1 MDCLDAIKVRRSCR
15 SFENKPVPEDVLND
29 MLLAAQL
36 APSGGNGQNH
46 LFGVID
52 DKELKIELAKAA
64 GNQMWIAEAPV
75 VIACC
80 AALEDD
86 LKELPQD
93 DFGLIVNELR
103 FTKNFIKYLN
113 QFEDRKAVGTLFANA
128 APLIPAEH
136 MVLAAAAQ
144 GLSACFIG
152 WLDVKE
158 ASRILSLPDDVVCL
172 FLLPVGYPKAK
183 PKAKK
188 LKSMEEI
195 SFRNR
200 YAR

>member
-1 MDCLDAIKVRRSCR
+1 MDCLDVIKARRSCR
-15 SFENKPVPEDVLND
+15 SFENTPVPEDVIND

-52 DKELKIELAKAA
+52 DQELKIALAKAA
-64 GNQMWIAEAPV
+64 GNQMWIVEAPV

-86 LKELPQD
+86 LKDLPKD

-103 FTKNFIKYLN
+103 FTKNFIKFLN
-113 QFEDRKAVGTLFANA
+113 QYEDRKAVGTLFANA

-136 MVLAAAAQ
+136 MVLAAAAH

-158 ASRILSLPDDVVCL
+158 ASRILGLPDDVVCL

-188 LKSMEEI
+188 LKSIEEI
-195 SFRNR
+195 SFKNR
-200 YAR
+200 FTR

>member
-1 MDCLDAIKVRRSCR
+1 MDCIDAIKVRRSCR
-15 SFENKPVPEDVLND
+15 SFENTPIPEDVLQE

-52 DKELKIELAKAA
+52 DKELKIALAKAA

-86 LKELPQD
+86 LKSLPKD
-93 DFGLIVNELR
+93 DFGLMVNELR
-103 FTKNFIKYLN
+103 FGKHFIDYLN
-113 QFEDRKAVGTLFANA
+113 EYEDRKAVGTLFANA

-136 MVLAAAAQ
+136 MVLAAAAH

-158 ASRILSLPDDVVCL
+158 AGRILGLPDDVVCL
-172 FLLPVGYPKAK
+172 FLLPVGYPKTK
-183 PKAKK
+183 PRAKK

-200 YAR
+200 YIR

>member
-1 MDCLDAIKVRRSCR
+1 MDCMDVIKARRSCR
-15 SFENKPVPEDVLND
+15 SFENIPVPENVLDD

-52 DKELKIELAKAA
+52 DKELKIALAKAA

-86 LKELPQD
+86 LKALPRN
-93 DFGLIVNELR
+93 DFGLKVNELR
-103 FTKNFIKYLN
+103 FTKNFIEYLN
-113 QFEDRKAVGTLFANA
+113 DYEDRKAVGTLFANA

-136 MVLAAAAQ
+136 MVLAAAAH
-144 GLSACFIG
+144 GLGACFIG

-158 ASRILSLPDDVVCL
+158 AGRILGLPDDVVCL

-183 PKAKK
+183 PRAKK
-188 LKSMEEI
+188 LKNMDEI

-200 YAR
+200 YIR

>member
-1 MDCLDAIKVRRSCR
+1 MDCMDVIRARRSCR
-15 SFENKPVPEDVLND
+15 SFQNKPVPEDVLND

-46 LFGVID
+46 LFGMID
-52 DKELKIELAKAA
+52 DKEIKTALAKAA
-64 GNQMWIAEAPV
+64 GNQMWISKAPI

-86 LKELPQD
+86 LKTLPRD
-93 DFGLIVNELR
+93 DFGLKVNELR
-103 FTKNFIKYLN
+103 FGKNFIEYLN
-113 QFEDRKAVGTLFANA
+113 QYEDRNAVGTLFTNA
-128 APLIPAEH
+128 SPLIPAEH
-136 MVLAAAAQ
+136 MVLAAAAH

-158 ASRILSLPDDVVCL
+158 AIRILGLPDNVVCL
-172 FLLPVGYPKAK
+172 FLLPVGYPKTK
-183 PKAKK
+183 PKEKK
-188 LKSMEEI
+188 LKSIDEI

-200 YAR
+200 YTL